1 MKNSSG
7 PLQREAEYR
16 LALGGENVV
25 IKTPYGPRQIDAFVS
40 DERLLVQI
48 KTGQESLTT
57 IGSKLSTKSN
67 EMAIKKDAY
76 LVKQGYQVE
85 WVLEKGA
92 SRPLLNALEGAGIKY
107 RIGPLIE

>member
-1 MKNSSG
+1 M
-7 PLQREAEYR
+7 
-16 LALGGENVV
+16 
-25 IKTPYGPRQIDAFVS
+25 
-40 DERLLVQI
+40 
-48 KTGQESLTT
+48 TT

-92 SRPLLNALEGAGIKY
+92 SKPLLNALERAGIKY